1 MDAFKGILDGVLNQF
16 VCEDGGIYR
25 GQCPQLPKYVL
36 RACGGDWPG
45 ATGNGNNLV
54 DRLVQ
59 IGGYYGE
66 SSRGY
71 RICSCDVSGSKW
83 GHTWIEIN
91 VNGKWIIYEQ
101 NAGRPG
107 VPTANFG
114 CGTVYAVSTTD
125 NRGSWR
131 LNVRYAAHP
140 TIDAWIDAHQPTPPA
155 PTPTDIKVGDTVL
168 PKEWVDYNGTPLAQ
182 TRDYYFVSEI
192 DGDRAVLCADSM
204 DGAVYAAVRTSNLT
218 KVNAT
223 PAPAPEPSDDF
234 KVGDEVVPI
243 RLVDYNGTPLVQY
256 DDTYTIT
263 QINGDRA
270 VLSAPRNGEMVV
282 WAAMNTKDIRKA

>member
-1 MDAFKGILDGVLNQF
+1 MDSFKGILDGVLNQF

-25 GQCPQLPKYVL
+25 GQCPQFPKYVV

-45 ATGNGNNLV
+45 ATGNGNNCV
-54 DRLVQ
+54 DRVVQ

-71 RICSCDVSGSKW
+71 RICSCDVAGSQW
-83 GHTWIEIN
+83 GHTWVEIN
-91 VNGKWIIYEQ
+91 VNGNWVIYEQ
-101 NAGRPG
+101 NAGRAG
-107 VPTANFG
+107 VPTANYG
-114 CGTVYAVSTTD
+114 CGTVYAVSTTN

-131 LNVRYAAHP
+131 LNVRYAGHP
-140 TIDAWIDAHQPTPPA
+140 AIDAYIDAHKPTPPA

-168 PKEWVDYNGTPLAQ
+168 PKDWVDYNGTPLTQ

-192 DGDRAVLCADSM
+192 NGDRAVLRADSM
-204 DGAVYAAVRTSNLT
+204 DGTVYAAVRTSNLK

-223 PAPAPEPSDDF
+223 PAPKPAEGF
-234 KVGDEVVPI
+234 KVGDVVVPT

-256 DDTYTIT
+256 DDTYTIS

-270 VLSAPRNGEMVV
+270 VLMARGAV

>member
-1 MDAFKGILDGVLNQF
+1 MNDFKGILDGILNKF
-16 VCEDGGIYR
+16 VCDDGGVYR
-25 GQCPQLPKYVL
+25 GQCPQLPKYAV

-71 RICSCDVSGSKW
+71 RICSCDVAGSQW

-91 VNGKWIIYEQ
+91 VNGKWVIYEQ
-101 NAGRPG
+101 NAGRSG
-107 VPTANFG
+107 VATANFG
-114 CGTVYAVSTTD
+114 CGTVYAVSTTN

-140 TIDAWIDAHQPTPPA
+140 AIDAWIDKHTP
-155 PTPTDIKVGDTVL
+155 K
-168 PKEWVDYNGTPLAQ
+168 
-182 TRDYYFVSEI
+182 
-192 DGDRAVLCADSM
+192 
-204 DGAVYAAVRTSNLT
+204 
-218 KVNAT
+218 
-223 PAPAPEPSDDF
+223 PEPKPAGF
-234 KVGDEVVPI
+234 KVGDKVVPT
-243 RLVDYNGTPLVQY
+243 RLVDYTGTPLVQY
-256 DDTYTIT
+256 DDYYTIM

-270 VLSAPRNGEMVV
+270 VLTADRNGQPVV
-282 WAAMNTKDIRKA
+282 WAAMNTKDIKKA